1 MIGTTIIDTKESKIR
16 KYFSQSHANNF
27 DHLEKLTKIFLRKVI
42 KLIIITVIQDYY
54 IDIGTSNLAQMLQS
68 EHLHLSHQGFP
79 HLPGRRVCFC
89 KRMEHY
95 LTSATLTLGEF

>member
-42 KLIIITVIQDYY
+42 KLIIITVI
-54 IDIGTSNLAQMLQS
+54 
-68 EHLHLSHQGFP
+68 
-79 HLPGRRVCFC
+79 
-89 KRMEHY
+89 
-95 LTSATLTLGEF
+95 